1 MNDNL
6 NKKEFFDWI
15 KGILFEQKDMNPPL
29 FGDFSWPDDHF
40 INDGNISSCFSE
52 AQVLLIHCLASLDFP
67 CIILPVSL
75 YLILSWYRS
84 QRNYTFMQV
93 FPDDEIYWDT
103 MIGILVEKFS
113 NTSESFSVS
122 TFVASLSV

>member
-1 MNDNL
+1 
-6 NKKEFFDWI
+6 
-15 KGILFEQKDMNPPL
+15 
-29 FGDFSWPDDHF
+29 
-40 INDGNISSCFSE
+40 
-52 AQVLLIHCLASLDFP
+52 
-67 CIILPVSL
+67 
-75 YLILSWYRS
+75 
-84 QRNYTFMQV
+84 MQV